1 MKRLL
6 FITSIGACCLLLFS
20 LLHTKLPKNI
30 IAQKSKIDPLK
41 IGENENEADE
51 DGILQAQ
58 QMEFE
63 LTKDVSLGYIPKFRL
78 VNAYENLM
86 AKRKLGPNTPS
97 GISALSWSELGPA
110 QMP

>member
-6 FITSIGACCLLLFS
+6 FITSIGICGLLLFS

-30 IAQKSKIDPLK
+30 TAQKSTVDPVK
-41 IGENENEADE
+41 IGEDENEAEE

-63 LTKDVSLGYIPKFRL
+63 LTKDVSLGYIPCL
-78 VNAYENLM
+78 LYTSDAADE
-86 AKRKLGPNTPS
+86 
-97 GISALSWSELGPA
+97 
-110 QMP
+110 